1 MSVAFLSRSGML
13 NAVSN
18 RWERRVSNR
27 FHFWAYIH
35 FNITIEGI
43 EKNINWHN
51 IFNLVERIGS
61 HLPLEVGDTTP
72 AYCDIAIDQI

>member
-13 NAVSN
+13 NAVSY

-27 FHFWAYIH
+27 FHFWAYINL
-35 FNITIEGI
+35 NITI
-43 EKNINWHN
+43 EKNINWHS
-51 IFNLVERIGS
+51 ILNLVVRIGS
-61 HLPLEVGDTTP
+61 HLPLEAGDTTP